1 MTKKILTFII
11 VFIVFYEIYLLSTKF
26 NVVNKK
32 NTVINKDKEYVISPV
47 NNDTIIKLE
56 HDTIDEPINNTELV
70 ELVELVDPMMF
81 GKPTEYEKDNIIV
94 WTMLDPQ
101 PWTKVIYKYH
111 VKYPFYFYI
120 KIKIPSLNDYDNWK
134 KIIPNLDFD
143 PRIGEIII
151 QCDDEETA
159 LSIAN
164 LILSNFKGDLSMEE
178 ILNKNLIDISINK
191 ARKYQIVKNK
201 LIEQIMANSNDKPSE
216 AFNDTQTFKSDLAT
230 HKNDNINA
238 YEGTEYSF
246 F

>member
-11 VFIVFYEIYLLSTKF
+11 VFIVFYEIYLLSTKS
-26 NVVNKK
+26 NVKHKKSISTTNETVNVELYEP
-32 NTVINKDKEYVISPV
+32 NEP
-47 NNDTIIKLE
+47 
-56 HDTIDEPINNTELV
+56 DEPNETI
-70 ELVELVDPMMF
+70 DPMMF
-81 GKPTEYEKDNIIV
+81 GTPTEHEKNKIIV
-94 WTMLDPQ
+94 WSLLDPN

-111 VKYPFYFYI
+111 EKYPFYFYI

-164 LILSNFKGDLSMEE
+164 LILSNFKGDLSIEE

-191 ARKYQIVKNK
+191 ARKYKVVKNK
-201 LIEQIMANSNDKPSE
+201 LIEQIMLNSTEKPQE
-216 AFNDTQTFKSDLAT
+216 AFSDTQTFV
-230 HKNDNINA
+230 NDSANNVAA

>member
-11 VFIVFYEIYLLSTKF
+11 VFIVFYEIYLLSAKSNVKHKKTTPSNNKTF
-26 NVVNKK
+26 NIELNEE
-32 NTVINKDKEYVISPV
+32 NEP
-47 NNDTIIKLE
+47 
-56 HDTIDEPINNTELV
+56 DEPDEETDT
-70 ELVELVDPMMF
+70 VDPMMF
-81 GKPTEYEKDNIIV
+81 GTPTEHEKNKIIV
-94 WTMLDPQ
+94 WSLLDPK

-111 VKYPFYFYI
+111 EKYPFYFYI

-151 QCDDEETA
+151 QCDNEETA

-178 ILNKNLIDISINK
+178 ILNKNLIDISISK
-191 ARKYQIVKNK
+191 ALKYKIVKNK
-201 LIEQIMANSNDKPSE
+201 LIEQIMLNSNEKPQES
-216 AFNDTQTFKSDLAT
+216 FSDTQTFAT
-230 HKNDNINA
+230 DSAKQNDHITA